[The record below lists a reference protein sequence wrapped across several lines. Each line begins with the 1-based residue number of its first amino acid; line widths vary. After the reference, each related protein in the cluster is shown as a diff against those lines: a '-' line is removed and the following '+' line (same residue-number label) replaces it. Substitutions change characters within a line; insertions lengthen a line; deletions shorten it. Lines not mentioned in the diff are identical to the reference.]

1 MMSSNSPTL
10 HLDRVDAVLVDADS
24 VVVDTARLHGGAWQK
39 VFDDFLQRHNEHT
52 GLEIPSFDMTA
63 DYWRYADGRPGTEA
77 VRSFL
82 TARGITLRETS
93 ADRHADTV
101 QSLAARKNARF
112 LEELRQWGVRTFA
125 SAVTLLRNL
134 KERGVRTAALSTSR
148 NCAQVLACAHVAG
161 AFDIRVDGIDAA
173 LAGLPACPDPGM
185 LLEATHRLGVS
196 PRRSAVMTTAPLM
209 VEAAW
214 NGCFE
219 PIIGVDRRDERS
231 ELYRLGAH
239 VVVNDLDELTV
250 SGRRQHQVL
259 AHR

>member
-1 MMSSNSPTL
+1 MSGDSPTL
-10 HLDRVDAVLVDADS
+10 HLDRIDAVLVDADD

-39 VFDDFLQRHNEHT
+39 VFDDFLHRHT
-52 GLEIPSFDMTA
+52 QQSGLEIPSFDTSA

-82 TARGITLRETS
+82 TARGISLRETS
-93 ADRHADTV
+93 ADRNADSV

-112 LEELRQWGVRTFA
+112 LEELREWGVRTFS
-125 SAVTLLRNL
+125 SAVALVHNL
-134 KERGVRTAALSTSR
+134 KDRGVRTAAISSSR

-161 AFDIRVDGIDAA
+161 SFDIRVDGIDAA
-173 LAGLPACPDPGM
+173 LAGLPACPDPAT

-196 PRRSAVMTTAPLM
+196 PRRSAVVTTTPLM

-239 VVVNDLDELTV
+239 VVVNDLDELTI
-250 SGRRQHQVL
+250 SGRRQHQML